1 MARTYKR
8 DALGRFAGGGGGGG
22 RPKARSVSKGAN
34 RLTRDNSG
42 RITSVGGSGA
52 TARGG
57 RLKTAS
63 GNQRATQLDRLKGR
77 IAGTVGKARGGA
89 RMKSAGLNKD
99 GMAVF
104 KSTGKPAKTYRIPQ
118 QNTQKAKVAP
128 PSMGQKPVGKVDMK
142 KAISRAIELRQQAKK
157 LLSQGETLMGG
168 GRRDGAAVNV
178 SLGSRARQTD
188 INRGIKG
195 AQLVARAQRLN
206 NKADRILD
214 RAILSRKKAEREAA
228 AAAKPK
234 RTRTPLSLRTSRAKR
249 IVKEREMKM
258 SGTYGQ
264 WERSRQIQERAL
276 AYYAQQSRRR

>member
-22 RPKARSVSKGAN
+22 RPKARPVSKGAN

-77 IAGTVGKARGGA
+77 IAGTVGKGGKVRGGA

-104 KSTGKPAKTYRIPQ
+104 KSTDKPAKTYRIPQ
-118 QNTQKAKVAP
+118 QNT
-128 PSMGQKPVGKVDMK
+128 
-142 KAISRAIELRQQAKK
+142 
-157 LLSQGETLMGG
+157 
-168 GRRDGAAVNV
+168 
-178 SLGSRARQTD
+178 
-188 INRGIKG
+188 
-195 AQLVARAQRLN
+195 
-206 NKADRILD
+206 
-214 RAILSRKKAEREAA
+214 
-228 AAAKPK
+228 
-234 RTRTPLSLRTSRAKR
+234 
-249 IVKEREMKM
+249 
-258 SGTYGQ
+258 
-264 WERSRQIQERAL
+264 
-276 AYYAQQSRRR
+276 

>member
-118 QNTQKAKVAP
+118 QNTQKAKVRLNTSAP
-128 PSMGQKPVGKVDMK
+128 AFSRRLQRTDPSAAAQRRMQSEMARPMQFSGRKPGGAADRRFRDQ
-142 KAISRAIELRQQAKK
+142 ASTASYNRQRRSEGVAREARK
-157 LLSQGETLMGG
+157 LLSLASQSPSDWAT
-168 GRRDGAAVNV
+168 
-178 SLGSRARQTD
+178 RARYSTV
-188 INRGIKG
+188 KKPS
-195 AQLVARAQRLN
+195 
-206 NKADRILD
+206 KANPAWSYSD
-214 RAILSRKKAEREAA
+214 LSAWGS
-228 AAAKPK
+228 
-234 RTRTPLSLRTSRAKR
+234 T
-249 IVKEREMKM
+249 
-258 SGTYGQ
+258 
-264 WERSRQIQERAL
+264 
-276 AYYAQQSRRR
+276 SRRRR